1 MTPGIL
7 LSGTV
12 TEEEYEPRTSKRQK
26 LEATVSAEYED
37 DEDDIPSHPLEV
49 KPTGNAYSSEINSKA
64 SAGFFA
70 RLPDE
75 LLLQFLEALSAQE
88 LLDLGA
94 SCRFLYAF
102 THYDELWRALFV
114 E

>member
-1 MTPGIL
+1 MAPGIL
-7 LSGTV
+7 LSGTAP
-12 TEEEYEPRTSKRQK
+12 EDEYEQRPSKRQRF
-26 LEATVSAEYED
+26 EAAAPEHD
-37 DEDDIPSHPLEV
+37 LDDDIPSHPLEV
-49 KPTGNAYSSEINSKA
+49 KPSGNAYNSNINSKA
-64 SAGFFA
+64 NAGFFG

-75 LLLQFLEALSAQE
+75 LILQFLETLSAGE